1 MCHPEPAPPFGF
13 ETNYRDENGPAPLS
27 VFYGFKASKGTR
39 TKVHRYVR
47 DTGETSGRIRI
58 ILYQAI
64 HFRDRWWIAIPAGRY
79 KLFRE
84 GTNAEIM
91 GHLAAHLLTSKM

>member
-1 MCHPEPAPPFGF
+1 MCHPEPTPPFGF
-13 ETNYRDENGPAPLS
+13 EAHYTDGNGPAPLS

-47 DTGETSGRIRI
+47 DTGETSGRI

-64 HFRDRWWIAIPAGRY
+64 HFRDRWWIALPAGRY
-79 KLFRE
+79 KLLRE

-91 GHLAAHLLTSKM
+91 GHLAAHLLTIKT

>member
-1 MCHPEPAPPFGF
+1 MCHPEPTPPFGF
-13 ETNYRDENGPAPLS
+13 ETHYKGGNGPAPLS
-27 VFYGFKASKGTR
+27 VFYGFKASNGTR

-47 DTGETSGRIRI
+47 DTGETSSGRI

-64 HFRDRWWIAIPAGRY
+64 HFRDRWWIVIDADDLRQ
-79 KLFRE
+79 LRE

-91 GHLAAHLLTSKM
+91 GHLTAYLLTGKK